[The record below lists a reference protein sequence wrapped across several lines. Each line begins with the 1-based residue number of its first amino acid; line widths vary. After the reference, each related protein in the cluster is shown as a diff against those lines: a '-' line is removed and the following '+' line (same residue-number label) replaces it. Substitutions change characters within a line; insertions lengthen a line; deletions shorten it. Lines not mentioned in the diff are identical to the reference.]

1 MKVKELIS
9 ASCIRK
15 ISQRIKSVRSCPSDC
30 IVLNKSNR
38 VMRAQNKS
46 DCIQYAK
53 IFMNS
58 SSANPNFRIPF
69 IEKLGAFILGINTPV
84 KKLRIV
90 KDGNNKIIGGYM
102 STMRTPEE
110 FFISSLAVA
119 NPGRSSKVLTK
130 IYKDMV
136 STIKM
141 NNSKTVSCLVSQDAS
156 YLVNLYKKLGFR
168 IDDIADP
175 LEFNIEHNKVLY
187 HMTMSAD
194 DFCKIL

>member
-1 MKVKELIS
+1 MGIIKLLEGTCQQCELL
-9 ASCIRK
+9 K
-15 ISQRIKSVRSCPSDC
+15 
-30 IVLNKSNR
+30 N
-38 VMRAQNKS
+38 
-46 DCIQYAK
+46 
-53 IFMNS
+53 
-58 SSANPNFRIPF
+58 
-69 IEKLGAFILGINTPV
+69 
-84 KKLRIV
+84 
-90 KDGNNKIIGGYM
+90 
-102 STMRTPEE
+102 

>member
-1 MKVKELIS
+1 MKVQKLIPTS
-9 ASCIRK
+9 GIRK
-15 ISQRIKSVRSCPSDC
+15 ITQRIKSIRSCPSDC
-30 IVLNKSNR
+30 TVLNKSSR
-38 VMRAQNKS
+38 VMRAKNKS

-58 SSANPNFRIPF
+58 SSANPNIRIPI

-84 KKLRIV
+84 KNLRIV
-90 KDGNNKIIGGYM
+90 KDGNNKIVGGYM

-110 FFISSLAVA
+110 FFISSLAVT

-136 STIKM
+136 SAIRS